1 MPLSFYKLVSKHEH
15 KLVYQ
20 GSLYLQLHAP
30 LKRQKASI
38 MCTPRK
44 ETERRL
50 GRRFRTSPTFKD
62 WICLCCR
69 HLFTAVYLLKCMY
82 YEFFFSRLLCV
93 RHVTAKQLQYI
104 CELTLTISSSRR
116 SAARCGAL
124 RTPRGCAL
132 PVKYGSINRRSA
144 INFYLSVLIYP
155 IMALGCFAM
164 SNVLWRWAFHI
175 LYCFPFLSLSLF
187 FLPPSTKKLCSHF
200 CEIKAQRER
209 GGGWRGAEDTM
220 KFNPFKT
227 VSFSDHTSGRWVFI
241 GGTGEAEITGLVI
254 VSSKSAELWGTPSAV
269 FHQTRNE
276 RVKGQ
281 S

>member
-1 MPLSFYKLVSKHEH
+1 M
-15 KLVYQ
+15 
-20 GSLYLQLHAP
+20 
-30 LKRQKASI
+30 
-38 MCTPRK
+38 
-44 ETERRL
+44 
-50 GRRFRTSPTFKD
+50 
-62 WICLCCR
+62 
-69 HLFTAVYLLKCMY
+69 
-82 YEFFFSRLLCV
+82 FFSCLLCV
-93 RHVTAKQLQYI
+93 CYITAKR
-104 CELTLTISSSRR
+104 CVLTLTIYTNR
-116 SAARCGAL
+116 SCAAGCGAL

-144 INFYLSVLIYP
+144 INFYLSVLIYL
-155 IMALGCFAM
+155 IMALGCFVM

-175 LYCFPFLSLSLF
+175 LYCFPFLSLLF
-187 FLPPSTKKLCSHF
+187 FAPIDKKIVLALLWNKSS
-200 CEIKAQRER
+200 EGER
-209 GGGWRGAEDTM
+209 RRAVRVEETM